1 MLLESHPLA
10 TLRPGQTARQTRLVT
25 AEDLYAYAS
34 ATGNR
39 NPAHLPDE
47 DLDGDG
53 TPERIAS
60 GAFCTALVAAVL
72 GTLLPGPG
80 SRAEAFALSFHG
92 TARVGDDLAATV
104 TVRTLGPATATL
116 AVEVR
121 REGDGALILEGS
133 AEVRPPAKPWRHE
146 AGDLPG
152 LILRRH
158 RHFDALID
166 RAEPLPALPTAVVCP
181 ESPEALT
188 GALMAR
194 DGTIIDPLLVGD
206 AARIRALAADIG
218 ADLTGLDIVDAPG
231 EANAAAR
238 AVALAREGRAGAV
251 MKGHLHTDILLR
263 AVLDRDAGLRVARR
277 LSHVFVMDV
286 PGLDHPLL
294 LTDAAVNI
302 APDLETKVDIVQN
315 AISLAQSLGLKEPRV
330 GILSAV
336 ETVKPEIPSSV
347 DAALLAKMA
356 ERGQITGALV
366 DGPLAMDNA
375 VSLAAARTKG
385 IRSAVAGRAEVLVVP
400 GIDAGNML
408 AKLLT
413 HLAHAEAAGIVLGA
427 RVPVILPSRA
437 DSAKARLAACA
448 VAAIHAHGPASGAR

>member
-10 TLRPGQTARQTRLVT
+10 ALTPGQTALQRRLVS
-25 AEDLYAYAS
+25 ADDLYAFAA

-39 NPAHLPDE
+39 NPAHLPDH

-53 TPERIAS
+53 VPERIAS
-60 GAFCTALVAAVL
+60 GAYCTALVAAVI

-80 SRAEAFALSFHG
+80 SMAESFALTFHT

-104 TVRTLGPATATL
+104 TVRRLGTETATL

-121 REGDGALILEGS
+121 REGDGALILDGT
-133 AEVRPPAKPWRHE
+133 AEVRPPARAMSHE

-166 RAEPLPALPTAVVCP
+166 RAGPLPALRTAVVCP
-181 ESPEALT
+181 ESPEALSGT
-188 GALMAR
+188 MLAMAE
-194 DGTIIDPLLVGD
+194 TLIEPILVGD
-206 AARIRALAADIG
+206 ASRIRAAAATAGIDLG
-218 ADLTGLDIVDAPG
+218 AAEIVEAAG
-231 EANAAAR
+231 EAEAAAR
-238 AVALAREGRAGAV
+238 AVALVREGRAGAV
-251 MKGHLHTDILLR
+251 MKGHLHTDTLLR
-263 AVLDRDAGLRVARR
+263 AILDRDSGLRGARR

-286 PGLDHPLL
+286 PGLDHPLF

-302 APDLETKVDIVQN
+302 APDLETKADIVQN
-315 AISLAQSLGLKEPRV
+315 AIDLARSLGLTEPRV

-336 ETVKPEIPSSV
+336 ETVNPEIPSSV

-356 ERGQITGALV
+356 ERGQITGGLV

-375 VSLAAARTKG
+375 VSLAAARIKG
-385 IRSAVAGRAEVLVVP
+385 LHSAVAGRAQVLVVP

-448 VAAIHAHGPASGAR
+448 VAAIHAFHRKEPP